1 MKKLTTVELMLL
13 RDREE
18 EERLAALHAFDLMDV
33 AREECFE
40 RICRLVASRFQAPV
54 AIVSLI
60 DKDRQWFL
68 ASTGFSAQQAPEL
81 ELSFC
86 AHTIRQSGVFVV
98 DNACLDPRFADFPVV
113 QGDDALTFY
122 AGAPLRTEGG
132 YAIGSVC
139 ILDTVSHDL
148 TPDDQAALED
158 FAALIMQLIERQHLL
173 KRVDAVSGLSNRTQ
187 FLSDLQGL
195 ILAGET
201 RKRVLVTV
209 DALDTDWAHRL
220 TVAEGMVPFEAVLR
234 DMASRIQAFI
244 GTGIKIYHVMVKGFA
259 FTMQMD
265 AVEARGFLPRL
276 VDWLRRAPIS
286 ENLPMVPTVCAG
298 LLEFESGS
306 QTAREL
312 LRKGLFALETARQK
326 GQPYAY
332 YNHQED
338 TAFRRLFSLLPD
350 ITPALKSDDVFLVYQ
365 PRFSLRDGAHL
376 SAEALIRWNHRLHGF
391 ISPAEFIPIV
401 EKSSLIHSVTDWVI
415 ERVVMLIASTGY
427 ARDKKISL
435 NLSSR
440 DFYGRNVADVIAQRC
455 AAHGVDPAM
464 LEAEITEGEW
474 LRSSAGVIEQLQ
486 QLRNMGVDV
495 AIDDFGT
502 GYSNFSYLHKIPAN
516 ILKLDQSMIFEL
528 EYSAQHQRV
537 AKSIIGVA
545 RDLGYRTVAE
555 GVESFGCLEILKHF
569 GCDEAQGYFL
579 SRPVEEALYFQQ
591 AALDRFP
598 LKTG

>member
-1 MKKLTTVELMLL
+1 MNKLTTVEQMLL
-13 RDREE
+13 LDREE
-18 EERLAALHAFDLMDV
+18 EERLAVLHAFDLVVV
-33 AREECFE
+33 ARKECFE
-40 RICRLVASRFQAPV
+40 RICRLVASRFQVPV
-54 AIVSLI
+54 ANVNLI
-60 DKDRQWFL
+60 DKGRQPLL
-68 ASTGFSAQQAPEL
+68 ACVGFSGCETPGPP
-81 ELSFC
+81 LSFA
-86 AHTIRQSGVFVV
+86 AHTIRHNGVLVV
-98 DNACLDPRFADFPVV
+98 NNAHLDPRFADLPQVK
-113 QGDDALTFY
+113 GEEGLRFY
-122 AGAPLRTEGG
+122 AGAPLYTEEG

-139 ILDTVSHDL
+139 IQDTVPHTL
-148 TPDDQAALED
+148 TPADHTTLED
-158 FAALIMQLIERQHLL
+158 FAVLIMQLIERQHLL
-173 KRVDAVSGLSNRTQ
+173 KRVDAVSGLPNRMQ

-195 ILAGET
+195 IQVGST

-209 DALDTDWAHRL
+209 DALDTDWAYRL
-220 TVAEGMVPFEAVLR
+220 TVAEGMVPFEALLR

-259 FTMQMD
+259 FILQMD
-265 AVEARGFLPRL
+265 INEARDFLPRL

-286 ENLPMVPTVCAG
+286 QDLPMVPTVCAG
-298 LLEFESGS
+298 LLEFQGDS
-306 QTAREL
+306 QTAGEL
-312 LRKGLFALETARQK
+312 LRKSLFALETARK
-326 GQPYAY
+326 KSQPYAY
-332 YNHQED
+332 YDHQD
-338 TAFRRLFSLLPD
+338 DATFRRLFNLLPD

-376 SAEALIRWNHRLHGF
+376 SAEALIRWNHRQHGL

-415 ERVVMLIASTGY
+415 KRVVTLIARTGY
-427 ARDKKISL
+427 VQGKKISF

-440 DFYGRNVADVIAQRC
+440 DFYGRNVAQVIAQC
-455 AAHGVDPAM
+455 CLAHGVEPAM
-464 LEAEITEGEW
+464 LEVEITEGEW

-516 ILKLDQSMIFEL
+516 ILKLDQSMIFDL
-528 EYSAQHQRV
+528 EHSAQHQRV

-569 GCDEAQGYFL
+569 NCDEAQGYFL

>member
-1 MKKLTTVELMLL
+1 MKKLTTVEQMLL

-33 AREECFE
+33 AREEGFE
-40 RICRLVASRFQAPV
+40 RICRLVASRFKAPV

-60 DKDRQWFL
+60 DQDRQWFL
-68 ASTGFSAQQAPEL
+68 ATTGFSGQDAPEL

-86 AHTIRQSGVFVV
+86 AHTIRQNGVFVV
-98 DNACLDPRFADFPVV
+98 DNACLDPRFADFPLVK
-113 QGDDALTFY
+113 GSDALTFY
-122 AGAPLRTEGG
+122 AGAPLRTDGG

-139 ILDTVSHDL
+139 ILDTVSHHL
-148 TPDDQAALED
+148 TPDDHAALED

-195 ILAGET
+195 IQTGET

-220 TVAEGMVPFEAVLR
+220 TVAEGMLPFEAVLR

-265 AVEARGFLPRL
+265 ANEARGFLPRL

-298 LLEFESGS
+298 LLEFEGGAE
-306 QTAREL
+306 TAREL
-312 LRKGLFALETARQK
+312 LRKALFALESARQK
-326 GQPYAY
+326 AQPYAY
-332 YNHQED
+332 YNHQD
-338 TAFRRLFSLLPD
+338 DVAFRRLFSLLPD
-350 ITPALKSDDVFLVYQ
+350 ITPALKSNDVFLVYQ
-365 PRFSLRDGAHL
+365 PRFSLSDGGHV

-427 ARDKKISL
+427 AQDKKISL

-440 DFYGRNVADVIAQRC
+440 DFYGRNVADVIAQC
-455 AAHGVDPAM
+455 CVAQGVDPAM
-464 LEAEITEGEW
+464 LEVEITEGEW

-516 ILKLDQSMIFEL
+516 ILKLDQSMIFDL
-528 EYSAQHQRV
+528 EHSAQHQRV

-579 SRPVEEALYFQQ
+579 SRPVEEARYFQQ

-598 LKTG
+598 LQTG

>member
-1 MKKLTTVELMLL
+1 MRKLTTVEQMLL

-60 DKDRQWFL
+60 DKDRQCFL
-68 ASTGFSAQQAPEL
+68 ATTGFSGRETPGL
-81 ELSFC
+81 ELSFG

-98 DNACLDPRFADFPVV
+98 DNAHLDPRFADFPQVK
-113 QGDDALTFY
+113 GEDGLRFY

-139 ILDTVSHDL
+139 IQDTVSHTL
-148 TPDDQAALED
+148 TPADHAALED

-173 KRVDAVSGLSNRTQ
+173 KRVDAVSGLPNRTQ

-195 ILAGET
+195 LQAGDA

-220 TVAEGMVPFEAVLR
+220 TVAEGMLPFEAVLG

-244 GTGIKIYHVMVKGFA
+244 GTGIKIYHVTVKGFA

-265 AVEARGFLPRL
+265 ADEARGFLPRL

-298 LLEFESGS
+298 LLEFENDSD
-306 QTAREL
+306 TAREL

-332 YNHQED
+332 YNRHD
-338 TAFRRLFSLLPD
+338 DAVFRRLFSLLPD

-365 PRFSLRDGAHL
+365 PRFLLRDGAHV
-376 SAEALIRWNHRLHGF
+376 SAEALIRWNHRQHGF

-415 ERVVMLIASTGY
+415 ERVVTLIARTGY
-427 ARDKKISL
+427 AQDKKISL

-440 DFYGRNVADVIAQRC
+440 DFYGRNVADLIVQRC

-464 LEAEITEGEW
+464 LEVEITEGEW

-516 ILKLDQSMIFEL
+516 ILKLDQSMIFDL
-528 EYSAQHQRV
+528 EHSAQHQRV

-555 GVESFGCLEILKHF
+555 GVESFACLEILKHF

-579 SRPVEEALYFQQ
+579 SRPVEEVRYFQQ

-598 LKTG
+598 LKAG